1 MTFPLY
7 GDSYGQLA
15 GQQQSYDQFFNG
27 INQANRAALTE
38 ANNRNLEMAFR
49 SRDIRAQDARAL
61 ANQDEEA
68 RRFALALANQAQD
81 RADQISQA
89 RAASEYQNM
98 AFKARQAND
107 AALLQLE
114 RDKLAA
120 MQSGKTD
127 HEEQALMLSE
137 HLGQLKEAADAAAAK
152 AESHLNRIE
161 SIKAQAERNGY
172 KLAPDKAGKLVFTYG
187 RQEPLPPTAP
197 GKPTFAEQLNGALV
211 EEMNLNKAAQTAAL
225 RAKQQFEKNLWNAKQ
240 FGLKQGM
247 TISDE
252 GITTRGGSQYRF
264 APQGSATAS
273 APTPIT
279 AQVRWTQDASGNL
292 TPVYQGGG
300 EHGSAVSDAFGPSS
314 STPQFT
320 PPPTTPPAAT
330 PAMTIPAGSQSEG
343 FIPSTISA
351 AKTGAGYLGKAGT
364 GILQGFTWGVDR
376 LLPSDLPEAKQTGV
390 EFLRGAKDFFIRPT
404 PGTAADRY
412 MRAIRE
418 QQDYRTFQPPQI
430 PDRSASQEPDYGPV
444 F

>member
-1 MTFPLY
+1 MTFPLF

-49 SRDIRAQDARAL
+49 SRDIQAQDARTL

-127 HEEQALMLSE
+127 PEEQALMLSE
-137 HLGQLKEAADAAAAK
+137 HLGQLKEAADAAAAQT
-152 AESHLNRIE
+152 AANQQRIAAV
-161 SIKAQAERNGY
+161 KAQAERNGY
-172 KLAPDKAGKLVFTYG
+172 KLVDDRRGNLTFVYN
-187 RQEPLPPTAP
+187 RQEPLAP
-197 GKPTFAEQLNGALV
+197 GQVTADQLNGALADA
-211 EEMNLNKAAQTAAL
+211 MRQDKAAQAAAL

-252 GITTRGGSQYRF
+252 GITTKGGSQYRF
-264 APQGSATAS
+264 APGGSLAPSVAPTQPVIRINRSGEFQGANPETESGPSFTPAPRTSMEQPSSGFVIPQQFRVPGFTPAPPSTPAPLTNDQIGRLLRGTSLGQETANPSDFKFPATFTLPGWTPPPPPRRQLSPDELLSVSATA
-273 APTPIT
+273 
-279 AQVRWTQDASGNL
+279 AQND
-292 TPVYQGGG
+292 PY
-300 EHGSAVSDAFGPSS
+300 
-314 STPQFT
+314 
-320 PPPTTPPAAT
+320 
-330 PAMTIPAGSQSEG
+330 
-343 FIPSTISA
+343 
-351 AKTGAGYLGKAGT
+351 GY
-364 GILQGFTWGVDR
+364 
-376 LLPSDLPEAKQTGV
+376 S
-390 EFLRGAKDFFIRPT
+390 
-404 PGTAADRY
+404 
-412 MRAIRE
+412 
-418 QQDYRTFQPPQI
+418 
-430 PDRSASQEPDYGPV
+430 RSANFTLPQY
-444 F
+444 

>member
-1 MTFPLY
+1 MTFPLF

-49 SRDIRAQDARAL
+49 SRDIQAQDARTL

-127 HEEQALMLSE
+127 PEEQALMLSE
-137 HLGQLKEAADAAAAK
+137 HLGQLKEAADAAAAQT
-152 AESHLNRIE
+152 AANQQRIAAV
-161 SIKAQAERNGY
+161 KAQAERNGY
-172 KLAPDKAGKLVFTYG
+172 KLGPDKHGNLTFTWA
-187 RQEPLPPTAP
+187 RQGEPVTPGTVTAD
-197 GKPTFAEQLNGALV
+197 QLNSALV
-211 EEMNLNKAAQTAAL
+211 EAMKQDKAAQTAAL

-252 GITTRGGSQYRF
+252 GITTKGGSQYRF

-300 EHGSAVSDAFGPSS
+300 EHGSAVSDAFGPSP

-320 PPPTTPPAAT
+320 PPPTTPPAPA

>member
-1 MTFPLY
+1 MTFPPIVGSSFESINSQSNAINRDLGEQY
-7 GDSYGQLA
+7 RGYQNALA
-15 GQQQSYDQFFNG
+15 
-27 INQANRAALTE
+27 E

-49 SRDIRAQDARAL
+49 SRDIQAQDARAL

-127 HEEQALMLSE
+127 PEEQALMLSE
-137 HLGQLKEAADAAAAK
+137 HLGQLKEAADAAAAQT
-152 AESHLNRIE
+152 AANQQRIAAV
-161 SIKAQAERNGY
+161 KAQAERNGY
-172 KLAPDKAGKLVFTYG
+172 KLVDDRRGNLTFVYN
-187 RQEPLPPTAP
+187 RQEPLAP
-197 GKPTFAEQLNGALV
+197 GQVTADQLNGALADA
-211 EEMNLNKAAQTAAL
+211 MRQDKAAQAAAL
-225 RAKQQFEKNLWNAKQ
+225 RAKQQYEKNLWNAKQ
-240 FGLKQGM
+240 FGVKQGM
-247 TISDE
+247 SINDE
-252 GITTRGGSQYRF
+252 GITTKGGSQYRF

-300 EHGSAVSDAFGPSS
+300 EHGSAVSDAFGPSP

-320 PPPTTPPAAT
+320 PPPTISPAPA
-330 PAMTIPAGSQSEG
+330 PAMTIPAESQSEG

-412 MRAIRE
+412 MRALRE